1 MRRNA
6 GRPPR
11 PHRVLDWLALVSLT
25 ALGWA
30 LAQLPLDLGLWVGRR
45 LGDLAYWVL
54 WGRRTVA
61 RQNLALALGRE
72 RTARE
77 LACLCRQSFRQL
89 GMTLV
94 EACVLLFTVPTSVLS
109 RVQVEGMEHL
119 TSAMAQGKGV
129 LLLTAHF
136 GNWELELLAVSHV
149 LTGFPLIVVMR
160 PLDHPALE
168 RLAVRLRARSG
179 AEFIDKRRALSEVL
193 SALRRQRM
201 VGILLDQNASRRE
214 GVFVPFFG
222 VPASTSKGLAL
233 LALRTG
239 APVVPVF
246 IHREPGGR
254 HRVIVDPAVP
264 LSLTGDRDRDVVEV
278 TAAFTRIIE
287 AKARQYPEQW
297 FWLHRRWKTRPP
309 QSAPGS

>member
-1 MRRNA
+1 
-6 GRPPR
+6 
-11 PHRVLDWLALVSLT
+11 
-25 ALGWA
+25 
-30 LAQLPLDLGLWVGRR
+30 VGRR

-54 WGRRTVA
+54 LGRRTVA

-77 LACLCRQSFRQL
+77 LDCLCRQSFRQL
-89 GMTLV
+89 GMTLA
-94 EACVLLFTVPTSVLS
+94 EACALLFTAPTSVLS

-129 LLLTAHF
+129 LILTAHF
-136 GNWELELLAVSHV
+136 GNWELLAASHSM
-149 LTGFPLIVVMR
+149 TGFPRSVVGR
-160 PLDHPALE
+160 PLDHPFLD
-168 RLAVRLRARSG
+168 RLAVRLRVGSG

-201 VGILLDQNASRRE
+201 VGIVLDQNASRRE

-264 LSLTGDRDRDVVEV
+264 LSPTGDRDRDVVEA

-287 AKARQYPEQW
+287 AKVRQHPEQW

>member
-1 MRRNA
+1 
-6 GRPPR
+6 
-11 PHRVLDWLALVSLT
+11 LALVPLA

-30 LAQLPLDLGLWVGRR
+30 LAQLPLDFRLWVGRR
-45 LGDLAYWVL
+45 LGDLAHWAL
-54 WGRRTVA
+54 WGRRGVA
-61 RQNLALALGRE
+61 RQNLALAFGRE

-77 LACLCRQSFRQL
+77 LDCLCRQSFRQL
-89 GMTLV
+89 GMTLA
-94 EACVLLFTVPTSVLS
+94 EACALLFTAPTSVLS

-129 LLLTAHF
+129 LILTAHF
-136 GNWELELLAVSHV
+136 GNWELLAASHSM
-149 LTGFPLIVVMR
+149 TGFPRSVVGR
-160 PLDHPALE
+160 PLDHPFLD
-168 RLAVRLRARSG
+168 RLAVRLRVGSG

-201 VGILLDQNASRRE
+201 VGIVLDQNASRRE

-264 LSLTGDRDRDVVEV
+264 LSPTGDRDRDVVEA

-287 AKARQYPEQW
+287 AKVRQHPEQW